1 MNEFKEKL
9 TELLSQIKE
18 KAHTVTETIK
28 EKAGD
33 GADWV
38 KTHKKIAI
46 PVAAILLCLCLAG
59 GGVLIA
65 GSVMDNQPSGKITAE
80 KEKDADTEETLS
92 ADVSEEDTLG
102 GTDEDGDI
110 TENPASEEA
119 GTDADADAAADDAAA
134 VSKSDQ
140 SSDQKASDKT
150 SKSTAST
157 SKNSAKNTSGSKT
170 SASGGSSSKPSG
182 SKGSASSSKPS
193 GSASVSK
200 PSSSGSTSS
209 SKPSNSGSAS
219 KPSSGSTSAPST
231 PSKPAHTHSYTSSVT
246 KQPTCCEAGVR
257 TYTCSC
263 GNSYTES
270 IPATGNHNWVAQTWQ
285 KAVTETHAFC
295 NACGQDFGPGNQ
307 GVDDVAFH
315 IVSSPTCNGGYHSEQ
330 VVVGYTTE
338 IYGYKCSVCGAT
350 KGL

>member
-38 KTHKKIAI
+38 KTHKKIAL

-59 GGVLIA
+59 GGILIA
-65 GSVMDNQPSGKITAE
+65 GSMMDNQPSGKITAE
-80 KEKDADTEETLS
+80 KEKDTEETLS

-110 TENPASEEA
+110 TEDPASEEA
-119 GTDADADAAADDAAA
+119 DADADTAADDAAA

-140 SSDQKASDKT
+140 SSDQKASDQT
-150 SKSTAST
+150 SKS
-157 SKNSAKNTSGSKT
+157 SAKNTSGSKT
-170 SASGGSSSKPSG
+170 SASGSSSSKPSG
-182 SKGSASSSKPS
+182 SKGNASSSKPS

-209 SKPSNSGSAS
+209 SKPSNNGSAS
-219 KPSSGSTSAPST
+219 KPSSGNTSAPST

-246 KQPTCCEAGVR
+246 TQPTCCNPGVR

-263 GNSYTES
+263 GSSYTES
-270 IPATGNHNWVAQTWQ
+270 IPATGNHNWVAQTYQ
-285 KAVTETHAFC
+285 KPVYEWHQIC
-295 NACGQDFGPGNQ
+295 NACGKDFGAGEDAVYAV
-307 GVDDVAFH
+307 GEH
-315 IVSSPTCNGGYHSEQ
+315 IVFSDTCKNGYHSEQ
-330 VVVGYTTE
+330 VVVGHTTE
-338 IYGYKCSVCGAT
+338 IYGYKCSTCGAT

>member
-59 GGVLIA
+59 GGILIA

-80 KEKDADTEETLS
+80 KEKDTEETLS

-102 GTDEDGDI
+102 GTDENGDI
-110 TENPASEEA
+110 TEDPASEEA
-119 GTDADADAAADDAAA
+119 GTDADADTAGDDAAA

-140 SSDQKASDKT
+140 SSDQKASDK
-150 SKSTAST
+150 T

-193 GSASVSK
+193 SSNSGSASVSK

-209 SKPSNSGSAS
+209 SKPSNNGSAS

-231 PSKPAHTHSYTSSVT
+231 PSKPAHTHSYVSTVT
-246 KQPTCCEAGVR
+246 TQPTCCNPGVR

-285 KAVTETHAFC
+285 KPIYEWHVLC
-295 NACGQDFGPGNQ
+295 NGCGKDFGSGPAAADAAITHGSLGAIN
-307 GVDDVAFH
+307 G
-315 IVSSPTCNGGYHSEQ
+315 TCTGGYHSAQ
-330 VVVGYTTE
+330 VIVGSTTE
-338 IYGYKCSVCGAT
+338 ISGYKCSICGAT
-350 KGL
+350 K

>member
-28 EKAGD
+28 EKAGN

-92 ADVSEEDTLG
+92 ADVSEEDTLD

-110 TENPASEEA
+110 AEDPASKEA
-119 GTDADADAAADDAAA
+119 GTDADADTAGDDAAA

-150 SKSTAST
+150 SKS
-157 SKNSAKNTSGSKT
+157 SAKNTSGSKT
-170 SASGGSSSKPSG
+170 SASGSSSSKPSG
-182 SKGSASSSKPS
+182 SKGSASS
-193 GSASVSK
+193 SK

-209 SKPSNSGSAS
+209 SKPSNSGSVS

-231 PSKPAHTHSYTSSVT
+231 PSKPAHTHSYVSTVT
-246 KQPTCCEAGVR
+246 TQPTCCNPGVR

-263 GNSYTES
+263 GSSYTES
-270 IPATGNHNWVAQTWQ
+270 IPATGNHNWVAQTMEQPVCEWH
-285 KAVTETHAFC
+285 EIC
-295 NACGQDFGPGNQ
+295 NVCGKDFGSGEAA
-307 GVDDVAFH
+307 VDAAIYH
-315 IVSSPTCNGGYHSEQ
+315 IVSSETCKKGYSSKYVQ
-330 VVVGYTTE
+330 VGTTTVT
-338 IYGYKCSVCGAT
+338 IGYKCSICGAT
-350 KGL
+350 K

>member
-1 MNEFKEKL
+1 MKEFKEKL

-18 KAHTVTETIK
+18 KAHTVAETIK

-80 KEKDADTEETLS
+80 KEKDTEETLS

-102 GTDEDGDI
+102 GTDENGDI
-110 TENPASEEA
+110 TEDPASEEA
-119 GTDADADAAADDAAA
+119 GTDADADTAGDDAAA

-150 SKSTAST
+150 SK
-157 SKNSAKNTSGSKT
+157 NSSKNTSGSKT

-193 GSASVSK
+193 SSNSGSASVSK
-200 PSSSGSTSS
+200 PSNSGSTSS

-231 PSKPAHTHSYTSSVT
+231 PSKPAHTHSYVSTVT
-246 KQPTCCEAGVR
+246 TQPTCCNPGVR

-285 KAVTETHAFC
+285 KPVYEIHTFC
-295 NACGQDFGPGNQ
+295 NACGQDFGPGNA
-307 GVDDVAFH
+307 GVDAVGKH
-315 IVSSPTCNGGYHSEQ
+315 IIFSDTCKNGYHSSPVATGE
-330 VVVGYTTE
+330 YTTE
-338 IYGYKCSVCGAT
+338 VYGYKCSTCGAT

>member
-9 TELLSQIKE
+9 TELLSQ
-18 KAHTVTETIK
+18 
-28 EKAGD
+28 
-33 GADWV
+33 
-38 KTHKKIAI
+38 KIAI
-46 PVAAILLCLCLAG
+46 PIAAILLCLCLAG
-59 GGVLIA
+59 GGILIA

-80 KEKDADTEETLS
+80 KEKDTEETLS

-102 GTDEDGDI
+102 GTDENGDI
-110 TENPASEEA
+110 AEDPASEEA
-119 GTDADADAAADDAAA
+119 DADADTAADDAAA

-150 SKSTAST
+150 SKS
-157 SKNSAKNTSGSKT
+157 SAKNTSGSKT

-193 GSASVSK
+193 GSNSGSANVNK

-263 GNSYTES
+263 GSSYTES
-270 IPATGNHNWVAQTWQ
+270 ISATGNHNWVAQTWQ
-285 KAVTETHAFC
+285 KPITEYHTFC
-295 NACGQDFGPGNQ
+295 NTCGKDFGPGAAA
-307 GVDDVAFH
+307 VDEVGYH
-315 IVSSPTCNGGYHSEQ
+315 IASDPICNGGYHSEY
-330 VVVGYTTE
+330 VIIGYTTE
-338 IYGYKCSVCGAT
+338 IAGYKCSVCGAT

>member
-18 KAHTVTETIK
+18 KAHTVAEMIK

-38 KTHKKIAI
+38 KTHKKIALPI
-46 PVAAILLCLCLAG
+46 AAILLCLCLAG
-59 GGVLIA
+59 GGILIA

-110 TENPASEEA
+110 TEDPASEEA
-119 GTDADADAAADDAAA
+119 GTDADADTAGDDAAA

-150 SKSTAST
+150 SKS
-157 SKNSAKNTSGSKT
+157 SAKNTSGSKT

-209 SKPSNSGSAS
+209 SKPSNSGSTS
-219 KPSSGSTSAPST
+219 KPSSGNTSAPST

-246 KQPTCCEAGVR
+246 TQPTCCNPGVR

-270 IPATGNHNWVAQTWQ
+270 IPATGNHNWVAQTMKQPVCEWH
-285 KAVTETHAFC
+285 VIC
-295 NACGQDFGPGNQ
+295 NGCGKDFGSGPAAA
-307 GVDDVAFH
+307 DAA
-315 IVSSPTCNGGYHSEQ
+315 GYHTATSDFYGPCQSYTSKYVQ
-330 VVVGYTTE
+330 VGTTTVT
-338 IYGYKCSVCGAT
+338 IGYKCSVCGAT
-350 KGL
+350 K

>member
-18 KAHTVTETIK
+18 EAHTVTEMIK
-28 EKAGD
+28 EKGKD

-38 KTHKKIAI
+38 KTHKKIALPI
-46 PVAAILLCLCLAG
+46 AAILLCLCLAG

-92 ADVSEEDTLG
+92 ADVSEADTLD

-110 TENPASEEA
+110 TEDPASEEA
-119 GTDADADAAADDAAA
+119 DADADTAADDAAA

-140 SSDQKASDKT
+140 SSDQKTSDKT

-157 SKNSAKNTSGSKT
+157 SKSSSKNTSSNQT
-170 SASGGSSSKPSG
+170 SKPSG
-182 SKGSASSSKPS
+182 SKGNASSSKPS
-193 GSASVSK
+193 GSNSGSANVNK

-231 PSKPAHTHSYTSSVT
+231 PSKPAHTHSYVSTVT
-246 KQPTCCEAGVR
+246 TQPTCCNPGVR

-263 GNSYTES
+263 GSSYTES
-270 IPATGNHNWVAQTWQ
+270 IPATGNHNWVAQTMKQPVCEWR
-285 KAVTETHAFC
+285 VIC
-295 NACGQDFGPGNQ
+295 NGCGKDFG
-307 GVDDVAFH
+307 
-315 IVSSPTCNGGYHSEQ
+315 SSPAAADAAVNHLTSSDFYGPCQS
-330 VVVGYTTE
+330 YTSKYVQIGTTT
-338 IYGYKCSVCGAT
+338 ITTGYKCSVCGAT
-350 KGL
+350 K

>member
-59 GGVLIA
+59 GGVLVA

-92 ADVSEEDTLG
+92 TDVPEADTLD
-102 GTDEDGDI
+102 GTDENGDI
-110 TENPASEEA
+110 AEDPASEEA

-140 SSDQKASDKT
+140 SSDQKASDQA

-157 SKNSAKNTSGSKT
+157 SK
-170 SASGGSSSKPSG
+170 SSSKSTSSNQTSKSSG
-182 SKGSASSSKPS
+182 SKGNASSSSSKPS

-219 KPSSGSTSAPST
+219 KPSSGNTSAPST

-285 KAVTETHAFC
+285 KPITEYHTFC
-295 NACGQDFGPGNQ
+295 NTCGKDFGPGAAA
-307 GVDDVAFH
+307 VDEVGYH
-315 IVSSPTCNGGYHSEQ
+315 IASDPICNGGYHSEY
-330 VVVGYTTE
+330 VIIGYTTE
-338 IYGYKCSVCGAT
+338 IAGYKCSVCGAT
-350 KGL
+350 K

>member
-38 KTHKKIAI
+38 KTHKKIAL

-59 GGVLIA
+59 GGVLVA

-80 KEKDADTEETLS
+80 KEDDADTEETLS
-92 ADVSEEDTLG
+92 ADVSEADTLD

-110 TENPASEEA
+110 TEDPASEEA
-119 GTDADADAAADDAAA
+119 DADADTAADDAAA

-140 SSDQKASDKT
+140 SSDQKTSDKT

-209 SKPSNSGSAS
+209 SKPSNSGSTS
-219 KPSSGSTSAPST
+219 KPSSGNTSAPST

-263 GNSYTES
+263 GSSYTES
-270 IPATGNHNWVAQTWQ
+270 ISATGNHNWVAQTWQ
-285 KAVTETHAFC
+285 KPITEYHTFC
-295 NACGQDFGPGNQ
+295 NTCGKDFGPGAAA
-307 GVDDVAFH
+307 VDEVGYH
-315 IVSSPTCNGGYHSEQ
+315 IASDPICNGGYHSEY
-330 VVVGYTTE
+330 VIIGYTTE
-338 IYGYKCSVCGAT
+338 IAGYKCSVCGAT
-350 KGL
+350 K

>member
-1 MNEFKEKL
+1 MKEFKEKL

-38 KTHKKIAI
+38 KTHKKIAT

-59 GGVLIA
+59 GGVLVA

-80 KEKDADTEETLS
+80 KEKDTEETLS
-92 ADVSEEDTLG
+92 ADVSEEDTLD

-110 TENPASEEA
+110 TEDPASEEA
-119 GTDADADAAADDAAA
+119 DADADTAADDAAA

-140 SSDQKASDKT
+140 SSDQKASDQA

-157 SKNSAKNTSGSKT
+157 SKSSAKNTSGSKT

-182 SKGSASSSKPS
+182 SKGNASSSSSKPS

-231 PSKPAHTHSYTSSVT
+231 PGKPAHTHSYVSTVT
-246 KQPTCCEAGVR
+246 TQPTCCNPGVR

-263 GNSYTES
+263 GSSYTES

-285 KAVTETHAFC
+285 KPVYEWHVLC
-295 NACGQDFGPGNQ
+295 NTCRKDFGMGNAAADAAAYH
-307 GVDDVAFH
+307 GLT
-315 IVSSPTCNGGYHSEQ
+315 SMSCSGGYHSEQ
-330 VVVGYTTE
+330 VATGEYTTE
-338 IYGYKCSVCGAT
+338 VYGYKCSTCGAT

>member
-38 KTHKKIAI
+38 KTHKKIAL

-59 GGVLIA
+59 GGILIA

-80 KEKDADTEETLS
+80 KEKDTEETLS
-92 ADVSEEDTLG
+92 ADVSEEDTLD
-102 GTDEDGDI
+102 GTDEDGDV
-110 TENPASEEA
+110 TEDPASEEA
-119 GTDADADAAADDAAA
+119 DADADTAADDAAA

-140 SSDQKASDKT
+140 SSDQKASDQA

-157 SKNSAKNTSGSKT
+157 SKSSSKNTSSNQT
-170 SASGGSSSKPSG
+170 SKPSG
-182 SKGSASSSKPS
+182 SKGNASSSKPS
-193 GSASVSK
+193 GSNSGSANVNK

-209 SKPSNSGSAS
+209 SKPSNNGSAS

-231 PSKPAHTHSYTSSVT
+231 PSKPAHTHSYVSTVT
-246 KQPTCCEAGVR
+246 TQPTCCNPGVR

-270 IPATGNHNWVAQTWQ
+270 IPATGNHNWVAQTMKQPVCEWH
-285 KAVTETHAFC
+285 VIC
-295 NACGQDFGPGNQ
+295 NGCGKDFGSGPAATDAAGEHLLMSDFYGPCQ
-307 GVDDVAFH
+307 SYTSKY
-315 IVSSPTCNGGYHSEQ
+315 IQ
-330 VVVGYTTE
+330 VGTTTVT
-338 IYGYKCSVCGAT
+338 IGYKCSVCGAT
-350 KGL
+350 K

>member
-38 KTHKKIAI
+38 KTHKKIAL

-92 ADVSEEDTLG
+92 ADVPEADTLD
-102 GTDEDGDI
+102 GTDENGDI
-110 TENPASEEA
+110 AEDPASEEA
-119 GTDADADAAADDAAA
+119 GTDADADTAANDAAA

-157 SKNSAKNTSGSKT
+157 SKSSAKNTSGSKT
-170 SASGGSSSKPSG
+170 SASGSSSSKPSG

-193 GSASVSK
+193 
-200 PSSSGSTSS
+200 SSGSTSS
-209 SKPSNSGSAS
+209 SKPSNNGSAS

-231 PSKPAHTHSYTSSVT
+231 PSKPAHTHSYVSTVT
-246 KQPTCCEAGVR
+246 TQPTCCNPGVK

-270 IPATGNHNWVAQTWQ
+270 IPATGNHNWVAQTMKQPVCEWH
-285 KAVTETHAFC
+285 VIC
-295 NACGQDFGPGNQ
+295 NGCGKDFGTSSTAADEALN
-307 GVDDVAFH
+307 H
-315 IVSSPTCNGGYHSEQ
+315 IMSSDFYGPCQNYSSKYVQ
-330 VVVGYTTE
+330 VGTTTVT
-338 IYGYKCSVCGAT
+338 IGYKCSTCGAT
-350 KGL
+350 K

>member
-28 EKAGD
+28 EKTGD

-38 KTHKKIAI
+38 KTHKKIAL

-59 GGVLIA
+59 GGVLVA

-92 ADVSEEDTLG
+92 ADVSEEDTLD

-110 TENPASEEA
+110 TEDPASEEA
-119 GTDADADAAADDAAA
+119 GTDADADTAGDDAAA

-140 SSDQKASDKT
+140 SSDQKASDQ
-150 SKSTAST
+150 T
-157 SKNSAKNTSGSKT
+157 SKNSAKNTSDSKT

-209 SKPSNSGSAS
+209 SKPSNNGSAS

-231 PSKPAHTHSYTSSVT
+231 PSKPAHTHSYVSTVT
-246 KQPTCCEAGVR
+246 TQPTCCNPGVR

-285 KAVTETHAFC
+285 KPVYETHVIC
-295 NACGQDFGPGNQ
+295 NGCGKDFGG
-307 GVDDVAFH
+307 GKGADDAAVEHVATSDFYGPCQSY
-315 IVSSPTCNGGYHSEQ
+315 SSKP

-338 IYGYKCSVCGAT
+338 TYGYKCSTCGAT

>member
-38 KTHKKIAI
+38 KTHKKIAL

-80 KEKDADTEETLS
+80 KEKDTEETLS

-102 GTDEDGDI
+102 GTDENGDI
-110 TENPASEEA
+110 TEDPASEEA
-119 GTDADADAAADDAAA
+119 GTDADADAAAA

-140 SSDQKASDKT
+140 SSDQKASDQA

-157 SKNSAKNTSGSKT
+157 SKNSSKNTSGSKT

-193 GSASVSK
+193 GSANVNK

-231 PSKPAHTHSYTSSVT
+231 PSKPAHTHSYVSTVT
-246 KQPTCCEAGVR
+246 TQPTCCNPGVR

-263 GNSYTES
+263 GSSYTES

-285 KAVTETHAFC
+285 KPVYETHVIC
-295 NACGQDFGPGNQ
+295 NGCGKDFGGEKGADEAAIIHVTDIFANECENY
-307 GVDDVAFH
+307 
-315 IVSSPTCNGGYHSEQ
+315 SSKP
-330 VVVGYTTE
+330 VIVGYTTE
-338 IYGYKCSVCGAT
+338 TYGYKCSTCGAT

>member
-80 KEKDADTEETLS
+80 KEKMRIPRRLCPPTFRKRIHWTEQTKTAIS
-92 ADVSEEDTLG
+92 
-102 GTDEDGDI
+102 
-110 TENPASEEA
+110 
-119 GTDADADAAADDAAA
+119 
-134 VSKSDQ
+134 
-140 SSDQKASDKT
+140 QKIRRPRSGWNGMRMPT
-150 SKSTAST
+150 RQQMMPKSTAST
-157 SKNSAKNTSGSKT
+157 SKSSAKNTSGSKT
-170 SASGGSSSKPSG
+170 SASGSSSSKPSG

-231 PSKPAHTHSYTSSVT
+231 PSKPAHTHSYVSTVT
-246 KQPTCCEAGVR
+246 TQPTCCNPGVR

-263 GNSYTES
+263 GSSYTES

-285 KAVTETHAFC
+285 KPVYEWHVLC
-295 NACGQDFGPGNQ
+295 NGCGEDFGSGPAAADAAITHGSLGAIN
-307 GVDDVAFH
+307 G
-315 IVSSPTCNGGYHSEQ
+315 TCTGGYHSAQ
-330 VVVGYTTE
+330 VIVGSTTE
-338 IYGYKCSVCGAT
+338 ISG
-350 KGL
+350 

>member
-28 EKAGD
+28 EKGKD

-38 KTHKKIAI
+38 KTHKKIAL

-110 TENPASEEA
+110 TEDPASKEA

-157 SKNSAKNTSGSKT
+157 SKSSAKNTSSNQTSKSSGSKGN
-170 SASGGSSSKPSG
+170 ASSSKPS
-182 SKGSASSSKPS
+182 SSNS

-200 PSSSGSTSS
+200 PSNSGSTSS

-231 PSKPAHTHSYTSSVT
+231 PSKPAHTHSYVSTVT
-246 KQPTCCEAGVR
+246 TQPTCCNPGVR

-263 GNSYTES
+263 GSSYTES
-270 IPATGNHNWVAQTWQ
+270 IPATGNHNWIAQTWQ
-285 KAVTETHAFC
+285 KAIIEYHQVCNGCGKDFGTGEAAVDAAITHGATAS
-295 NACGQDFGPGNQ
+295 NPACGGY
-307 GVDDVAFH
+307 
-315 IVSSPTCNGGYHSEQ
+315 SSKP

-338 IYGYKCSVCGAT
+338 IAGYKCSVCGAT
-350 KGL
+350 K

>member
-9 TELLSQIKE
+9 TELLSQ
-18 KAHTVTETIK
+18 IK

-80 KEKDADTEETLS
+80 KEKDTEETLS
-92 ADVSEEDTLG
+92 ADVSEEDTLD

-110 TENPASEEA
+110 TEDPASEEA
-119 GTDADADAAADDAAA
+119 DTDADADTAGDDAAA

-157 SKNSAKNTSGSKT
+157 SKSSAKNTSGSKT
-170 SASGGSSSKPSG
+170 SASGSSSSKPSG

-193 GSASVSK
+193 SKPSSSNSGSASVSK
-200 PSSSGSTSS
+200 PS
-209 SKPSNSGSAS
+209 NNGSAS

-231 PSKPAHTHSYTSSVT
+231 PSKPAHTHSYVSTVT
-246 KQPTCCEAGVR
+246 TQPTCCNPGVR

-270 IPATGNHNWVAQTWQ
+270 IPATGNHNWVAQTMKQPVCEWH
-285 KAVTETHAFC
+285 VIC
-295 NACGQDFGPGNQ
+295 NGCGKDFGSGPAATDAAGEHLLMSDFYGPCQ
-307 GVDDVAFH
+307 SYTSKY
-315 IVSSPTCNGGYHSEQ
+315 IQ
-330 VVVGYTTE
+330 VGTTTVT
-338 IYGYKCSVCGAT
+338 IGYKCSVCGAT
-350 KGL
+350 K

>member
-38 KTHKKIAI
+38 KTHKKIAL

-80 KEKDADTEETLS
+80 KEKDTEETLS

-102 GTDEDGDI
+102 GTDENGDI
-110 TENPASEEA
+110 AEDPASEEA
-119 GTDADADAAADDAAA
+119 DTDADADTAADDAEA

-150 SKSTAST
+150 SKS
-157 SKNSAKNTSGSKT
+157 SAKNTSGSKT
-170 SASGGSSSKPSG
+170 SASGGSSSKPS
-182 SKGSASSSKPS
+182 SSNS

-219 KPSSGSTSAPST
+219 KPSSGNTSAPST
-231 PSKPAHTHSYTSSVT
+231 PSKPAHTHSYVSTVT
-246 KQPTCCEAGVR
+246 TQPTCCNPGVR

-263 GNSYTES
+263 GSSYTES
-270 IPATGNHNWVAQTWQ
+270 IPATGNHNWVAQTMKQPVCEWH
-285 KAVTETHAFC
+285 VIC
-295 NACGQDFGPGNQ
+295 NGCGKDFGSGPAATDAAGEHLLMSDFYGPCQ
-307 GVDDVAFH
+307 SYTSKY
-315 IVSSPTCNGGYHSEQ
+315 IQ
-330 VVVGYTTE
+330 VGTTTVT
-338 IYGYKCSVCGAT
+338 IGYKCSVCGAT
-350 KGL
+350 K

>member
-38 KTHKKIAI
+38 KTHKKIAL

-59 GGVLIA
+59 GVLIA
-65 GSVMDNQPSGKITAE
+65 GGVMDNQPSGKITAE

-92 ADVSEEDTLG
+92 ADVSEEDTLD

-110 TENPASEEA
+110 TEDPASEEA

-157 SKNSAKNTSGSKT
+157 SKSSAKNTSGSKT

-193 GSASVSK
+193 SSSSGSASVSK
-200 PSSSGSTSS
+200 PS
-209 SKPSNSGSAS
+209 NNGSAS

-231 PSKPAHTHSYTSSVT
+231 PSKPAHTHSYVSTVT
-246 KQPTCCEAGVR
+246 TQPTCCNPGVR

-263 GNSYTES
+263 GSSYTES

-285 KAVTETHAFC
+285 KPVYETHVIC
-295 NACGQDFGPGNQ
+295 NGCGKDFGG
-307 GVDDVAFH
+307 GKGADDAAVEHVATSDFYGPCQSY
-315 IVSSPTCNGGYHSEQ
+315 SSKP

-338 IYGYKCSVCGAT
+338 TYGYKCSTCGAT

>member
-18 KAHTVTETIK
+18 KGK
-28 EKAGD
+28 D

-65 GSVMDNQPSGKITAE
+65 GSVMNNQPSGKITAE

-110 TENPASEEA
+110 AEDPASEEA
-119 GTDADADAAADDAAA
+119 GTDADTAGDDAAA

-140 SSDQKASDKT
+140 SSDQKTSDKT

-182 SKGSASSSKPS
+182 SKGNASSSKPS

-209 SKPSNSGSAS
+209 SKPSNNGSAS
-219 KPSSGSTSAPST
+219 KPSSGNTGAPST

-246 KQPTCCEAGVR
+246 KQPTCCNPGVR

-263 GNSYTES
+263 GSSYTES

-285 KAVTETHAFC
+285 KPVYETHVIC
-295 NACGQDFGPGNQ
+295 NGCGKDFGG
-307 GVDDVAFH
+307 GKGADDAALIH
-315 IVSSPTCNGGYHSEQ
+315 ITDVFADGCENYSSKP
-330 VVVGYTTE
+330 VIVGYTTE
-338 IYGYKCSVCGAT
+338 TYGYKCSTCGAT